1 MWPKSIIDEN
11 RLILRLQEVII
22 DRAEMRPGK
31 V

>member
-11 RLILRLQEVII
+11 RLILRLQEVMI
-22 DRAEMRPGK
+22 DRAEMRPSK